1 MPRHSQPLLSGFPLF
16 STQDLTEAQRRTAA
30 FWPGHASE
38 VLGPEDYAVEVYR
51 AVVADTS
58 LTYVDCTTRIRMT
71 PHEADKG
78 YVLFL
83 PLDGNVEFRVAGC
96 EYRGSPLRP
105 LLKAPECGER
115 FEASPVRC
123 LVVDLDAGAVRRAA
137 QAASLPVPSH
147 TVLTEVAAAEIRR
160 LAVRLA
166 TSANRSKVLPALQQ
180 LPLKDRLLTVPA
192 TLRRQEREL
201 IRAVVAAATAPAGE
215 ANSLQASCELE
226 PMRQWV
232 QSHLA
237 GQILVSELAGAVGLS
252 TKALT
257 RLFARI
263 GCTPQEFVRSLRLER
278 ANHLLREPASDATV
292 TEVAYAVGYRH
303 LSLFSSHYRRRYG
316 ELPSETLARSRVV
329 AQEK

>member
-1 MPRHSQPLLSGFPLF
+1 MPRRSQPLLNGYPLF

-51 AVVADTS
+51 AAVANTA
-58 LTYVDCTTRIRMT
+58 LTYVRCTTRIRMT

-83 PLDGNVEFRVAGC
+83 PLDGNVEIRVAGC

-147 TVLTEVAAAEIRR
+147 TVLTEVAAAEVRR

-166 TSANRSKVLPALQQ
+166 TSANRSKAVPALQQ

-201 IRAVVAAATAPAGE
+201 IRAVVAAAAAPAGE

-226 PMRQWV
+226 PIRQWV

-316 ELPSETLARSRVV
+316 ELPSETLARSWAV